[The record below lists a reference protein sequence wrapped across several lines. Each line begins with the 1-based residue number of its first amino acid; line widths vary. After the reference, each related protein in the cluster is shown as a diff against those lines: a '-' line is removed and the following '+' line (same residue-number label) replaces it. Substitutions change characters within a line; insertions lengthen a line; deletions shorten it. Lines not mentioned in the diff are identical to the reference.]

1 MNGTNRGAIRAYA
14 AFSNDLIDLIVKDY
28 PLDLFEDPFPILEAQ
43 PDPVWAGHPVWSRN
57 AVKLMSALLPVVEGS
72 FDCNPYVHGSPP
84 YKELTLAQA
93 RSPTTTPM
101 FCPLPATSGDYRH
114 WVNVQ
119 GRRLS
124 HTMDPRRGAPLIAPP
139 ASVTVVARTCAEA
152 DAWATALMVLGAE
165 RGADLARQRGLDA
178 LFLLRDDE
186 GNAMGVGVGRLFS
199 EEPAAIA
206 SAGGR

>member
-57 AVKLMSALLPVVEGS
+57 AVKLMSALLPVVEGR

-101 FCPLPATSGDYRH
+101 FCPLPRVPELRALPQSVWRRGSILALNSSGPARPYMARLR
-114 WVNVQ
+114 VF
-119 GRRLS
+119 RRL
-124 HTMDPRRGAPLIAPP
+124 I
-139 ASVTVVARTCAEA
+139 
-152 DAWATALMVLGAE
+152 
-165 RGADLARQRGLDA
+165 
-178 LFLLRDDE
+178 
-186 GNAMGVGVGRLFS
+186 
-199 EEPAAIA
+199 
-206 SAGGR
+206 